1 MRVLVT
7 GASGFIGSHVTR
19 QIVQEGHEVSAIILP
34 GESTG
39 RLTDVVNR
47 LSIVSLDLCETGAV
61 RELVGKTRPECAIH
75 LAWYAVPGKYW
86 SAVENL
92 DCVSMTLGLA
102 QALAESGCKR
112 LVAAGTCAEYDWD
125 YGFLSEDKTP
135 LKPRTLYGT
144 CKNATR
150 QILEAFCRQAGMSFA
165 WTRFFYLYG
174 PGEARERLIAS
185 VVTALLQGETA
196 RCSSGRQIRDF
207 LHVRD
212 VASGVW
218 AVAKSKVTG
227 PVNVGSGE
235 PVRVRTIVETI
246 ARLLEGNGTIEWAA
260 IAEDPQGPPLLVA
273 DVRKLIRETGWRQ
286 TLSLEEGL
294 RDTIAWWRDHER
306 TTT

>member
-7 GASGFIGSHVTR
+7 GAAGFIGSHVTR